1 MSQIILV
8 YAGIKGYLDN
18 LKVEQVDLF
27 KNWML
32 LELQND
38 STNWLVNFDVHKKF
52 TNKSIDFYIT
62 QKLNKFNTV
71 SNI

>member
-18 LKVEQVDLF
+18 LKVEQIDTF
-27 KNWML
+27 KGWML
-32 LELQND
+32 LELQKD
-38 STNWLVNFDVHKKF
+38 STGWLANFDVHKKF

-62 QKLNKFNTV
+62 QKLGNFQNL
-71 SNI
+71 NIN